1 MHRSKAITGAV
12 IVTIAL
18 VFLSVIAYDYI
29 ILDCA
34 DIGNIREMKEKP
46 CTHTP
51 NFYIFSVLSSI
62 MLVFGF
68 WLLIFGIKGLSMISG
83 KTEPKEKLS

>member
-12 IVTIAL
+12 IVTVAL
-18 VFLSVIAYDYI
+18 VFLSLIAYDYV

-34 DIGNIREMKEKP
+34 DIGNIREIEKKP
-46 CTHTP
+46 CTRTP

-62 MLVFGF
+62 MLVFG
-68 WLLIFGIKGLSMISG
+68 S
-83 KTEPKEKLS
+83 